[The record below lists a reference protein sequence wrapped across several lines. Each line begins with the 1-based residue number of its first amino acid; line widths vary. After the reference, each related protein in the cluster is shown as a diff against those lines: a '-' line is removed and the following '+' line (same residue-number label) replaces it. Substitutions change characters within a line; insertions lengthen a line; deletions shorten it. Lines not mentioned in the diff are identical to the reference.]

1 MLITTDLTIG
11 SDPVLRHPQPVGKV
25 PTTARHVDEVVACD
39 VDWRLPSDTLR
50 VRSGLAVLPTGTDGA
65 GPVDAAA
72 ALRRL
77 VRAGVV
83 AVVPAPAAA
92 ARTPAE
98 EAVRAGLQW
107 LVPAG
112 AWDAPETVRRILRR
126 QLTVERDNANASAR
140 VLTLAACALERSEGP
155 ARLLR
160 EVAVLTGGS
169 VMLVEPGGAEWERL
183 AAVVPQALE
192 QVRSGRTRT
201 AAAPFDGQ
209 ELVLYAVGPE
219 GSDRV
224 LAAFRAEG
232 WPPYLRQLLA
242 HTAGQVALL
251 ESSVRH
257 RRDREAL
264 RTALRG
270 IRVSVLQ
277 YLMLGNWEG
286 AVRIAEPLA
295 RLGAAE
301 SGVGQVLA
309 AGRGVVAVVACA
321 RGEDRAGT
329 AAACEAAV
337 GGRGLVVLCPAE
349 PRHVIVVLAQ
359 ETGGAAPLAVLRPV
373 VRQMPGRVAGVS
385 GPRPW
390 SQTASAYGAA
400 VRALTAAEHD
410 PERIVRDFGGASLV
424 TFLPAQAR
432 AWSRQVCAGL
442 RNLTAEQRAQAEPT
456 ARRALSYGALRAGRL
471 LGIDRTTAN
480 KRLRLVLETMGLDH
494 RQVAHRA
501 VADLAFQLADL
512 PEPTGSGPAGGGP
525 AAPTGLRS
533 LVRQEAVVDWAA
545 RELGVLEDP
554 SDPRLLATWLDR
566 NCRAAATA
574 DALGMHRNTLAARL
588 PALGARLRLPLR
600 DQGAAPYQL
609 LWLLVAA
616 GHLPVTVVPDPVAT
630 G

>member
-1 MLITTDLTIG
+1 MITDLTTG
-11 SDPVLRHPQPVGKV
+11 PDPVLRFPRPGVNA

-39 VDWRLPSDTLR
+39 VRWRLPPDTSR
-50 VRSGLAVLPTGTDGA
+50 VRSGLAVLSTGPDGA
-65 GPVDAAA
+65 GPEDVAV

-77 VRAGVV
+77 ARAGVV
-83 AVVPAPAAA
+83 AVAAA
-92 ARTPAE
+92 PDTAR
-98 EAVRAGLQW
+98 EAARAGLQM

-112 AWDAPETVRRILRR
+112 PWDAAETVRRILRR
-126 QLTVERDNANASAR
+126 QLAVERDNANASAR
-140 VLTLAACALERSEGP
+140 VLTLAACSLERAEGP

-160 EVAVLTGGS
+160 EVAAVTGGS

-183 AAVVPQALE
+183 AAVQPRALE

-201 AAAPFDGQ
+201 AVAPFDGQ
-209 ELVLYAVGPE
+209 ELVLHAVGPE
-219 GSDRV
+219 GTDRV
-224 LAAFRAEG
+224 LAALRADG
-232 WPPYLRQLLA
+232 WPLHLRQLLA

-251 ESSVRH
+251 DSALRQ
-257 RRDREAL
+257 RRDREVL
-264 RTALRG
+264 RTALRAV
-270 IRVSVLQ
+270 RVSVLQ

-286 AVRIAEPLA
+286 AVRVAEPLA
-295 RLGAAE
+295 GLGAAE
-301 SGVGQVLA
+301 SGVAQVLTA
-309 AGRGVVAVVACA
+309 ARGVVAVVACA
-321 RGEDRAGT
+321 PGEDRAHT

-337 GGRGLVVLCPAE
+337 GDRGLVVLCPAE

-359 ETGGAAPLAVLRPV
+359 QAGGTAPLAVLRPV
-373 VRQMPGRVAGVS
+373 VRQVPGRVAGVS

-390 SQTASAYGAA
+390 SRTASAYGAA

-410 PERIVRDFGGASLV
+410 PERIVRDVGGSSLV

-442 RNLTAEQRAQAEPT
+442 RNLTEEQRAQAEPT

-512 PEPTGSGPAGGGP
+512 PEPVDSGR
-525 AAPTGLRS
+525 AAPPGLRS
-533 LVRQEAVVDWAA
+533 LVRDKAVVDWAA

-554 SDPRLLATWLDR
+554 SDRRLLATWLER
-566 NCRAAATA
+566 NCGAAATA
-574 DALGMHRNTLAARL
+574 DALGMHRNTLGARL

-616 GHLPVTVVPDPVAT
+616 GHLPVTAVPDPVAA